1 MARKDTVHMFYDNAA
16 RHDRRSYMGVQQNRK
31 RNTRYF
37 VRQKNKMTDKN
48 NVIALDH
55 VTKIYKLFKNDKKR
69 FLATFIKSVTYKE
82 KRAINDVSFS
92 VKKGESVALFGRNGA
107 GKSTILKMIT
117 GVSFP
122 THGKIHV
129 KGRVGAL
136 LELTAGFDPEFSGRE
151 NIYLKGQLT
160 GMTNKEIEEVEEDIV
175 EFAEIGEYIDQP
187 LRTYSSGMKARLG
200 FAINVCIRPDILIVD
215 EALSVGDSKFQKKCV
230 DRIKKMIKDYG
241 TTLLL
246 VTHST
251 ATAKQFCDRGIV
263 LRSGRVLYDGNI
275 KKAVSMYN
283 ESLKRKET
291 TDLTRVTS
299 ESENR
304 IKHPVEMSHK
314 QMIILILLLT
324 VLVVGLGIV
333 LSFMRM

>member
-1 MARKDTVHMFYDNAA
+1 MSKD
-16 RHDRRSYMGVQQNRK
+16 K
-31 RNTRYF
+31 
-37 VRQKNKMTDKN
+37 
-48 NVIALDH
+48 VITLDH
-55 VTKIYKLFKNDKKR
+55 VTKKYKLFKNDKKR

-82 KRAINDVSFS
+82 KLAINDITFDITR
-92 VKKGESVALFGRNGA
+92 GEAVALLGRNGA

-117 GVSFP
+117 GVSYP
-122 THGKIHV
+122 TFGSV
-129 KGRVGAL
+129 KVNGRVGAL
-136 LELTAGFDPEFSGRE
+136 LELTSGFDPEFTGRE

-160 GMTNKEIEEVEEDIV
+160 GMTNKEIEAVEEDIV
-175 EFAEIGEYIDQP
+175 EFAEVGEYIDQP

-230 DRIKKMIKDYG
+230 NKVKEMIKDYG

-263 LRSGRVLYDGNI
+263 LRSGRILHDGEISEAI
-275 KKAVSMYN
+275 KWYN

-291 TDLTRVTS
+291 ATLTRVTS

-304 IKHPVEMSHK
+304 IKKAIKMSHG
-314 QMIILILLLT
+314 QMIVLILLLIMLIT
-324 VLVVGLGIV
+324 GLGIV
-333 LSFMRM
+333 INII